1 MSKKD
6 AFGAAFPASGDGIA
20 KIGWKKRKPSDGKAP
35 PRKRQVDAAS
45 PLDEDVY
52 KGLAGFRFALRRF
65 LAFSEV
71 AASAVGMTSQQYQA
85 LLAIKV
91 HPDQAMM
98 IKDIAHQLLLQPNG
112 AVQLVDRLVE
122 AGLAERRPSP
132 SDRRSVLVA
141 MTVQGAMLLESLAAD
156 HLREMLKHEPLL
168 AESLRRLRKMGRS
181 SDIG

>member
-1 MSKKD
+1 MPKRD
-6 AFGAAFPASGDGIA
+6 ALGAASQASEGDMA
-20 KIGWKKRKPSDGKAP
+20 NDGLSLRDTKGSTGERGP
-35 PRKRQVDAAS
+35 DAAN
-45 PLDEDVY
+45 PLDDDVY

-71 AASAVGMTSQQYQA
+71 AASAVGITSQQYQA

-98 IKDIAHQLLLQPNG
+98 MKDLAHQLLLQPNG

-122 AGLAERRPSP
+122 AGLAERRPSLA
-132 SDRRSVLVA
+132 DRRSVLVA
-141 MTVQGAMLLESLAAD
+141 MTHRGARLLESLASD

-168 AESLRRLRKMGRS
+168 AESLRRLRNMGR
-181 SDIG
+181 I

>member
-1 MSKKD
+1 MSKTD
-6 AFGAAFPASGDGIA
+6 AVGAASPVSGDGLA
-20 KIGWKKRKPSDGKAP
+20 KVGLSPRNAKGSPGKREP
-35 PRKRQVDAAS
+35 DAAS
-45 PLDEDVY
+45 PLDEDAY

-71 AASAVGMTSQQYQA
+71 AASAVGITSQQYQA

-98 IKDIAHQLLLQPNG
+98 IKDLAHQLLLQPNG

-141 MTVQGAMLLESLAAD
+141 MTLQGAALLESLAAD

-168 AESLRRLRKMGRS
+168 AESLRRLRNMGRS
-181 SDIG
+181 